1 MTTNY
6 TLANDPAVN
15 ALIAETVSELAADL
29 AQLPGREALEAVL
42 LGGGYGR
49 GEGGATPDHR
59 PYNDLD
65 FFIITQNGT
74 GEETQKAIDQAL
86 LPLRQ
91 KYHVKLGIDV
101 DFASARNLDS
111 LAKISRSMMFQ
122 ELKYR
127 HVTVFGN
134 EHALDIFPTVPA
146 AELPHLEGFRLL
158 LNRGAGLL
166 FACQDLEHSVDF
178 NVRNLYKCI
187 LGCHDA
193 LLVIGNAYDYSFRRR
208 QAADD
213 NHLYQQ
219 ACRFKIEPSADS
231 AVDVAKLQK
240 EALTLWKESFLMG
253 IELESKVAV
262 KDLPAA
268 RRAMGAIPY
277 ELKLKNI
284 LLNLRYGQYRYWD
297 MPPQLPLLLELAEL
311 LFSPSPKDCNMSGF
325 LKRWRR
331 FN

>member
-6 TLANDPAVN
+6 TLADDPAVN
-15 ALIAETVSELAADL
+15 ALIAETVSGLAADL
-29 AQLPGREALEAVL
+29 DQLEDRDHLEAVL

-65 FFIITQNGT
+65 FFVITKTGT
-74 GEETQKAIDQAL
+74 DGEIQKKIDRSL

-91 KYHVKLGIDV
+91 KYHQKIGIDV
-101 DFASARNLDS
+101 DFAPARNLDS

-122 ELKYR
+122 ELKYG
-127 HVTVFGN
+127 HVTVYGN
-134 EHALDIFPTVPA
+134 THALDMFATIPA

-178 NVRNLYKCI
+178 NVRNFYKCI

-219 ACRFKIEPSADS
+219 ACRFKIAPAADGEI
-231 AVDVAKLQK
+231 DVAKLQT
-240 EALTLWKESFLMG
+240 EALTLWKESFLMSMM
-253 IELESKVAV
+253 LESKLAV
-262 KDLPAA
+262 KDLTAA
-268 RRAMGAIPY
+268 RRAMSAIRY
-277 ELKLKNI
+277 EVKLKNI

-311 LFSPSPKDCNMSGF
+311 LFSPAPEKCNISGF
-325 LKRWRR
+325 VKRWRR